1 MMTQVLFSIFFS
13 KKIRTL
19 TPLSR
24 LHLTGPIH
32 RVEGGGGGR
41 RDDRLLGETGPVLSL
56 KTKTFEEKEFVNFL
70 CSLTMFSITF
80 MLYNNSTQFSNCFCF
95 CEYINN

>member
-1 MMTQVLFSIFFS
+1 MTQVLFSIFFS

-32 RVEGGGGGR
+32 RVGGGGGG
-41 RDDRLLGETGPVLSL
+41 GEGMTDYWGKLAQ
-56 KTKTFEEKEFVNFL
+56 
-70 CSLTMFSITF
+70 
-80 MLYNNSTQFSNCFCF
+80 Y
-95 CEYINN
+95 YH

>member
-1 MMTQVLFSIFFS
+1 MTQVLFSIFFS

-32 RVEGGGGGR
+32 RVGGGGGAGG
-41 RDDRLLGETGPVLSL
+41 GEGMTDYGG
-56 KTKTFEEKEFVNFL
+56 KMAQYEH
-70 CSLTMFSITF
+70 
-80 MLYNNSTQFSNCFCF
+80 
-95 CEYINN
+95 